1 LVSDEEEAFFFLGKG
16 SALALGAAGV
26 LALVDL
32 GFLAGEGCSER
43 EEEVEKEGSEV
54 DDEAWFRLD
63 RRTSEAMLVRK

>member
-1 LVSDEEEAFFFLGKG
+1 
-16 SALALGAAGV
+16 
-26 LALVDL
+26 LVDL